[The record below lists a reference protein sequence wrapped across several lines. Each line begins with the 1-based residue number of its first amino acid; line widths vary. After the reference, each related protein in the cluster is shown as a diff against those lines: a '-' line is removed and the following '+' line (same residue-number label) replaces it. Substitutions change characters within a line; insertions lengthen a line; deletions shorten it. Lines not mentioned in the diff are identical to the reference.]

1 MVNACGNYV
10 IGVGSQRCGTTL
22 LHKVLV
28 KAANVNLHP
37 VKELHYFD
45 TKHGLRSPQLQMSRA
60 LGRAKRQLRRP
71 HLLLT
76 SRGRFE
82 YRVNMLLANNPPGSY
97 EYRDLYA
104 GIPPAGV
111 LGGEITPDYMLL
123 AEQAIDD
130 MRDSVGDASII
141 LMTRDPFDRLVSS
154 MKLYLHSHMSEMNP
168 QNASYNEMVV
178 KTLMDK
184 PAWVERQLQ
193 YNDYEVALK
202 RYRARFSKVLE
213 LPYEEFLVA
222 DKGAM
227 LLQEFLELPVD
238 RKKYQKCL
246 AKKVNSFLSGFR
258 PSQELQEAVKS
269 RFSL

>member
-1 MVNACGNYV
+1 MVNSSGAYV
-10 IGVGSQRCGTTL
+10 IGIGSQRCGTTL

-28 KAANVNLHP
+28 DAANVNLHP

-45 TKHGLRSPQLQMSRA
+45 VKHGLRSPQLQMSRA
-60 LGRAKRQLRRP
+60 RGRAKRQLRRP

-97 EYRDLYA
+97 EYHDLYA
-104 GIPPAGV
+104 GIPPTGL

-130 MRDSVGDASII
+130 MRECVGDASII

-154 MKLYLHSHMSEMNP
+154 IKLYLNSHQEGKSE
-168 QNASYNEMVV
+168 QDADSSERAIKV
-178 KTLMDK
+178 LLDK
-184 PAWVERQLQ
+184 PAWVERQRQ
-193 YNDYEVALK
+193 YNDYESALQ
-202 RYRARFSKVLE
+202 RFRARFSKVLE
-213 LPYEEFLVA
+213 LPYEEFLMV

-227 LLQEFLELPVD
+227 LLQDFLEIPVD

-246 AKKVNSFLSGFR
+246 AKKVNSFLSDFR
-258 PSQELQEAVKS
+258 PSRELQDAVRN
-269 RFSL
+269 RFAL